1 MVVKRDTS
9 VMVEA
14 AEGASVGQLAE
25 GLVLGLK
32 DVKESVEHQ
41 LSEQSYV
48 QVLMAAKSS
57 KVISSIVKS
66 STANSS

>member
-1 MVVKRDTS
+1 MVVKWDTS

-14 AEGASVGQLAE
+14 AEGATVGQLAE

-57 KVISSIVKS
+57 TVISSTVNS

>member
-1 MVVKRDTS
+1 MVVKWDTS

-14 AEGASVGQLAE
+14 AEGAAVGQLAE

-41 LSEQSYV
+41 LSEHGDV
-48 QVLMAAKSS
+48 
-57 KVISSIVKS
+57 
-66 STANSS
+66 